1 MTVSRQDAKAYLMH
15 SFFSAC
21 KASST
26 AVKEQICLCQV
37 NWSTDKGSD
46 HFLCRSSRTGRH
58 LSLVVCFFCRN
69 GAVSKCHG
77 SPTSHVPINML
88 GLPSVTLW
96 RCFWACFVKWRHL
109 PGWGQGG
116 TRSRC
121 HGPGC
126 QVPSSTSSSH
136 YYFGILLGPRWLFL
150 DRMPKP
156 I

>member
-1 MTVSRQDAKAYLMH
+1 MAVSRQDAKAYSMH
-15 SFFSAC
+15 SFSSAC
-21 KASST
+21 KSIST
-26 AVKEQICLCQV
+26 AVKEQICFCQ
-37 NWSTDKGSD
+37 SKSSKGSD
-46 HFLCRSSRTGRH
+46 RLLCRSSCTGRH
-58 LSLVVCFFCRN
+58 LSLVVCFFAETVRSRN
-69 GAVSKCHG
+69 VTEV
-77 SPTSHVPINML
+77 PSHVPINML
-88 GLPSVTLW
+88 GLPSVTLG
-96 RCFWACFVKWRHL
+96 RCFGACFVKWRHL